1 MTMNTQDITGK
12 DLGIFVDEHEAIIAE
27 LFLINHGENL
37 VFNTSV
43 SQWAVFVEGVWLQ
56 AEKANKVIYEYYCEL
71 ILDIS
76 KNKYPALP
84 IGESDWLK
92 KVMNHSK
99 FKSVLKIL
107 EIKTAIAVTEL
118 NSKHE
123 LFGIQ
128 DHVFDIDTQQSRNA
142 QASDLVFKTVGTS
155 FDETATC
162 PQWEQFLDTAM
173 QGNKDMID
181 YLRRLVGYFLTA
193 STKEQEIY
201 YFYGSGANGKS
212 TFLDTVS
219 ALLGSY
225 SVKISSKT
233 FIKNNGGTNSVAAMA
248 NLAMLAG
255 ARLAL
260 TDETDDSDASFDTQ
274 TLKSISGDD
283 KVTGRFLRCNP
294 ITFDSTAKV
303 VMYGNDKP
311 YGNIND
317 EGFWRRFRFIHFSHV
332 VPKNERDANL
342 LTKLKAELPG
352 ILNWALVGLKDW
364 QENGL
369 NTPEAMLKD
378 SQDYRIELD
387 TIKEFLDGAIE
398 LETDNVIPTSHL
410 YDHYQTW
417 TRENLKAAE
426 SKQAFSKR
434 IRHYFASYKNVEPFR
449 NSKTRGFRGIKF
461 IID

>member
-1 MTMNTQDITGK
+1 MTINNQDIISD
-12 DLGIFVDEHEAIIAE
+12 DLGIFVEEHEAIIAK
-27 LFLINHGENL
+27 LFLIKHGDNVL
-37 VFNTSV
+37 FNTSL
-43 SQWAVFVEGVWLQ
+43 SQWAVFVDGVWLQ
-56 AEKANKVIYEYYCEL
+56 AEKANKVIYEYYCQL

-76 KNKYPALP
+76 KNEYPNLQ
-84 IGESDWLK
+84 IGKSDWLK
-92 KVMNHSK
+92 TVMNYSK

-107 EIKTAIAVTEL
+107 EIKTAIAITEF

-128 DHVFDIDTQQSRNA
+128 GHVFDIDTLHLRNA
-142 QASDLVFKTVGTS
+142 QASDLVFKTLGTS
-155 FDETATC
+155 YDETATC
-162 PQWEQFLDTAM
+162 PQWEQFLDTAT
-173 QGNKDMID
+173 QGNKEMID
-181 YLRRLVGYFLTA
+181 YLRRLVGYFLTT

-233 FIKNNGGTNSVAAMA
+233 FIRNNGVTNSVAAMA

-274 TLKSISGDD
+274 TLKSISGDAQ
-283 KVTGRFLRCNP
+283 VTGRFLRCNP

-342 LTKLKAELPG
+342 FTKLKAELPG

-364 QENGL
+364 QKNGL

-398 LETDNVIPTSHL
+398 QETGNVIPASHL

-417 TRENLKAAE
+417 TKENLKTAE

-434 IRHYFASYKNVEPFR
+434 IRYYLASYKNVEPFR
-449 NSKTRGFRGIKF
+449 NSKTRGFKGIKF
-461 IID
+461 IHD

>member
-1 MTMNTQDITGK
+1 MTINNQDIISD
-12 DLGIFVDEHEAIIAE
+12 DLGIFVEEHEAIIAK
-27 LFLINHGENL
+27 LFLIKHVDNVL
-37 VFNTSV
+37 FNTSV
-43 SQWAVFVEGVWLQ
+43 SEWAVFVDGVWLQ
-56 AEKANKVIYEYYCEL
+56 AEKANKVIYEYYCQL

-76 KNKYPALP
+76 KNEYPNLQ
-84 IGESDWLK
+84 IGKSDWLK
-92 KVMNHSK
+92 TVMNYSK

-107 EIKTAIAVTEL
+107 EIKTAIAITEF

-128 DHVFDIDTQQSRNA
+128 GHVFDIDTQHLRNA
-142 QASDLVFKTVGTS
+142 QASDLVFKTLGTS
-155 FDETATC
+155 YDETATC

-173 QGNKDMID
+173 QDNKEMID
-181 YLRRLVGYFLTA
+181 YLRRLVGYFLTT

-233 FIKNNGGTNSVAAMA
+233 FIRNNGVTNSVAAMA

-274 TLKSISGDD
+274 TLKSISGDA

-342 LTKLKAELPG
+342 FTKLKAELPG

-364 QENGL
+364 EKNGL

-398 LETDNVIPTSHL
+398 QETGNVIPASHL

-417 TRENLKAAE
+417 TKENLKTAE

-434 IRHYFASYKNVEPFR
+434 IRYYLASYKNVEPFR
-449 NSKTRGFRGIKF
+449 NSKTRGFKGIKF
-461 IID
+461 ISD

>member
-1 MTMNTQDITGK
+1 MTINNQDIISD
-12 DLGIFVDEHEAIIAE
+12 DLGIFVEEHEAIIAK
-27 LFLINHGENL
+27 LFLIKHGDNVL
-37 VFNTSV
+37 FNTSL
-43 SQWAVFVEGVWLQ
+43 SQWAVFVDGVWLQ
-56 AEKANKVIYEYYCEL
+56 AEKANKVIYEYYCQL

-76 KNKYPALP
+76 KNEYPNLQ
-84 IGESDWLK
+84 IGKSDWLK
-92 KVMNHSK
+92 TVMNYSK

-107 EIKTAIAVTEL
+107 EIKTAIAITEF

-128 DHVFDIDTQQSRNA
+128 GHVFDIDTLHLRNA
-142 QASDLVFKTVGTS
+142 QASDLVFKTLGTS
-155 FDETATC
+155 YDETATC
-162 PQWEQFLDTAM
+162 PQWEQFLDTAT
-173 QGNKDMID
+173 QGNKEMID
-181 YLRRLVGYFLTA
+181 YLRRLVGYFLTT

-233 FIKNNGGTNSVAAMA
+233 FIRNNGVTNSVAAMA

-274 TLKSISGDD
+274 TLKSISGDA

-342 LTKLKAELPG
+342 FTKLKAELPG

-364 QENGL
+364 QKNGL

-398 LETDNVIPTSHL
+398 QETGNVIPASHL

-417 TRENLKAAE
+417 TKENLKTAE

-434 IRHYFASYKNVEPFR
+434 IRYYLASYKNVEPFR
-449 NSKTRGFRGIKF
+449 NSKTRGFKGIKF
-461 IID
+461 IHD